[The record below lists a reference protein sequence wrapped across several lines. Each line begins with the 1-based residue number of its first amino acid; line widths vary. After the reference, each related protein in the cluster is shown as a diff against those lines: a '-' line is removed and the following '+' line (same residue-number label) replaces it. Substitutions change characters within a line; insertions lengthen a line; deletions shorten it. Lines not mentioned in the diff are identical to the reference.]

1 MVQDNRR
8 VSLEV
13 DLLSHSCVSGSLL
26 HGGQGSRRQRLTSEG
41 SEAASGAGESSSYSK
56 VPMAGLPLVGAMMG
70 LCLGGPVG
78 VLAGAKLG
86 GVAAVGGS
94 ILGYTGACVIKEQR
108 ELRTYIDDHYKREP
122 DLYVLSPK
130 EETILNRRMSIRT
143 PPEGSRHLPGQ
154 RTGSLYKRGP
164 GGYRRPSASGSGSCS
179 SLPASPSVRRRG
191 QSVRQAQTSQL
202 KRRPTP
208 RPSSRLGDT
217 KPVPPHLVSR
227 GQYRRL
233 GDLTPDEQ
241 RSVLALI
248 YNQGQLEER
257 PFAVTST
264 SCGLGDDCDQQVII
278 TRGVT
283 ITPDLHC
290 ELEAAAGASGR
301 VATSSAL
308 ERRRMRANRVKAR
321 TSSLP
326 DVLEED
332 CISVK
337 SLTAET

>member
-1 MVQDNRR
+1 MVRDNLR

-13 DLLSHSCVSGSLL
+13 DLLSDSCVSGSLL
-26 HGGQGSRRQRLTSEG
+26 HGGQSSRRTRLTSEG
-41 SEAASGAGESSSYSK
+41 SESASGAGESSSYSK

-179 SLPASPSVRRRG
+179 SLPASPSVRRRA

-217 KPVPPHLVSR
+217 KPLPPHLVSR

-248 YNQGQLEER
+248 YNQGQLEDR
-257 PFAVTST
+257 PFAVTTAS
-264 SCGLGDDCDQQVII
+264 SGLGEDCDQQVII

-283 ITPDLHC
+283 VTPDLHR
-290 ELEAAAGASGR
+290 ELEAGASGR
-301 VATSSAL
+301 VAATSAI

>member
-1 MVQDNRR
+1 MP
-8 VSLEV
+8 
-13 DLLSHSCVSGSLL
+13 
-26 HGGQGSRRQRLTSEG
+26 HGGHDRRQRLTSEG
-41 SEAASGAGESSSYSK
+41 SESASGTGDSSSYSS

-130 EETILNRRMSIRT
+130 EETILTRRMSIRT
-143 PPEGSRHLPGQ
+143 PPEGARHLPGQ
-154 RTGSLYKRGP
+154 RAGSLYKRGP

-179 SLPASPSVRRRG
+179 SLPASPSVRRRA
-191 QSVRQAQTSQL
+191 QSVRQAPASQL

-208 RPSSRLGDT
+208 RPSSRLVDT
-217 KPVPPHLVSR
+217 SSGQPPHLVSR

-248 YNQGQLEER
+248 YNKGPLEDRTFAMR
-257 PFAVTST
+257 PT
-264 SCGLGDDCDQQVII
+264 SCGLHEDYDHQVII
-278 TRGVT
+278 TQGVSLN
-283 ITPDLHC
+283 PDLQ
-290 ELEAAAGASGR
+290 EEIESAASGR
-301 VATSSAL
+301 LAATSAM
-308 ERRRMRANRVKAR
+308 ERRRMRSNRVRAR

>member
-1 MVQDNRR
+1 
-8 VSLEV
+8 
-13 DLLSHSCVSGSLL
+13 
-26 HGGQGSRRQRLTSEG
+26 
-41 SEAASGAGESSSYSK
+41 
-56 VPMAGLPLVGAMMG
+56 MAGLPLVGAVMG

-130 EETILNRRMSIRT
+130 EETILSRRMSIRT

-179 SLPASPSVRRRG
+179 SLPASPSVRRRA
-191 QSVRQAQTSQL
+191 QSVRQGPASQL

-208 RPSSRLGDT
+208 RPSSRLEDT
-217 KPVPPHLVSR
+217 KPPHLVPR

-248 YNQGQLEER
+248 YNQGGQLEDR
-257 PFAVTST
+257 PFAITSA
-264 SCGLGDDCDQQVII
+264 SCGLGEDCDQQVII

-283 ITPDLHC
+283 SVTPDLHG
-290 ELEAAAGASGR
+290 ELEAGVR
-301 VATSSAL
+301 

-337 SLTAET
+337 SLTTET

>member
-290 ELEAAAGASGR
+290 ELEAGASGR

>member
-1 MVQDNRR
+1 
-8 VSLEV
+8 
-13 DLLSHSCVSGSLL
+13 
-26 HGGQGSRRQRLTSEG
+26 
-41 SEAASGAGESSSYSK
+41 
-56 VPMAGLPLVGAMMG
+56 MAGLPRVGAMMG

-94 ILGYTGACVIKEQR
+94 SLGYTGACVIKEQR

-130 EETILNRRMSIRT
+130 EETMLNRRMSIRT

-191 QSVRQAQTSQL
+191 QSFRQAPASQL

-208 RPSSRLGDT
+208 RPSSRLSDT
-217 KPVPPHLVSR
+217 KPLPPHLVSR

-248 YNQGQLEER
+248 YNQAQLEDR
-257 PFAVTST
+257 PFTATSA
-264 SCGLGDDCDQQVII
+264 SCGLGGEDYDQQVVIS
-278 TRGVT
+278 RGVT
-283 ITPDLHC
+283 LTPDIHG
-290 ELEAAAGASGR
+290 ELEAGASGR
-301 VATSSAL
+301 LATTSTI